1 MSADKPRLLV
11 IADSLSFHGP
21 KHAEPLDNPQL
32 WANVAASGLG
42 WDVDIFGR
50 TGWTARDA
58 WWALIRDPYLS
69 SVLLPKADV
78 VILAVGSFDQ
88 LPVIIPTYLRDGIAY
103 LRPGSLRRATRKAY
117 SLAQRYGVRVTR
129 GSLRVLPQKATD
141 RYLTRCVE
149 AIRQLHPQIQIVG
162 IVPHAHRSRYYGYVQ
177 AGHQEAVDAARA
189 WGERLGVPML
199 DLDEVVSP
207 EVRAGR
213 GNPDGMHWDW
223 PTHHA
228 VGVTAEK
235 LLRSLDLPR

>member
-1 MSADKPRLLV
+1 MTAEQPRLLV

-21 KHAEPLDNPQL
+21 EHAERLDDPRL
-32 WANVAASGLG
+32 WANVAANGLG
-42 WDVDIFGR
+42 WHVDIFGR

-78 VILAVGSFDQ
+78 VVLAVGCFDQ
-88 LPVIIPTYLRDGIAY
+88 LPVILPTYLRDGIAY
-103 LRPGSLRRATRKAY
+103 IRPGALRRRVRKTY
-117 SLAQRYGVRVTR
+117 SLAQRAGVRLTR
-129 GSLRVLPQKATD
+129 DTLRVLPQRATD

-149 AIRQLHPQIQIVG
+149 AIRQLHPHIEIVG

-177 AGHQEAVDAARA
+177 AGHDEAVQAARV
-189 WGERLGVPML
+189 WGEQMGVPML
-199 DLDEVVSP
+199 DLDEIVTP
-207 EVRAGR
+207 AIRRGE

-228 VGVTAEK
+228 VGETAEK
-235 LLRSLDLPR
+235 LLRSLPLPR